1 LATVAAN
8 AEVLRLRYK
17 FSLHSVLIWGT
28 HAPMPRRGPC
38 AKVGRV

>member
-17 FSLHSVLIWGT
+17 PIWPDIGRIQ
-28 HAPMPRRGPC
+28 RRK
-38 AKVGRV
+38 AWIRRLLFAVAL